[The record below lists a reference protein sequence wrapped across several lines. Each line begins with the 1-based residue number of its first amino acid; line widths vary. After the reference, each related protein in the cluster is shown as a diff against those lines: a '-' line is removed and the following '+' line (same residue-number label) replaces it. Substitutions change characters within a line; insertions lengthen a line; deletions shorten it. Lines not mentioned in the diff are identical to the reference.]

1 MNMKASKNKHLK
13 KAFMWYKVRELF
25 SKGLNKTQIS
35 LEVGVHRKT
44 VRKYLAMNENEFYK
58 WIEQPKNQP
67 KKLNDYYEYVK
78 KLLEAHPYLSS
89 AQVEDRLKEDFMEL
103 PVVHSKTVY
112 NFVQSIRNANGI
124 KKQDVK
130 QPRQYLKI
138 PETDYGHQ
146 SQVDFG
152 QYSMPTQSGSRVKV
166 YFFVMILCRSRQ
178 KFVYFQTTPFTSA
191 STIDAHNRAF
201 EFFKGQTRE
210 IIYDQDRVM
219 ITDENLGDFLL
230 TQEFNTYCNQMD
242 FKPVFCRKSD
252 PESKGKIENVV
263 RYVKYG
269 FIRGRIYQNT
279 DKLNQSAIAWLNRTA
294 NAKEHS
300 GIKKIPAKEWV
311 IEQPFL
317 KPIKIN
323 PVIKATTTLKYKVR
337 KDNTINYKS
346 NFYSLPLGT
355 YQGPETWILLKVSC
369 EEIHLY
375 TLNEELLAVHPLCCE
390 RGMFIRNT
398 SHGRERS
405 QSILQLKDDVLQMM
419 PDQEMGQMY
428 LERLNKEKSRYLRDN
443 LLLLKKHMPAI
454 VKDDLNNAIHF
465 CLENN
470 LFNAARLIEVAHH
483 YQKEAQWAG
492 TGKIIVPD
500 ITIKKSLDALD
511 FIPQVSKITTYENI
525 L

>member
-1 MNMKASKNKHLK
+1 
-13 KAFMWYKVRELF
+13 MWYKVRELF

-44 VRKYLAMNENEFYK
+44 VGKYLAMNEDEFYK
-58 WIEQPKNQP
+58 WIQQPKNQP

-124 KKQDVK
+124 KKQDSK
-130 QPRQYLKI
+130 QPRQCQKL

-146 SQVDFG
+146 AQVDFG
-152 QYSMPTQSGSRVKV
+152 QYSMTTKNGSRIKV

-178 KFVYFQTTPFTSA
+178 KFVYFQTTPFTTA

-201 EFFKGQTRE
+201 EFFKGQPRE
-210 IIYDQDRVM
+210 IIYDQDRVLL
-219 ITDENLGDFLL
+219 TDENLGDFLL
-230 TQEFNTYCNQMD
+230 TQEFSTYCSQMD
-242 FKPVFCRKSD
+242 FKPIFCRKSD
-252 PESKGKIENVV
+252 PQSKGKIENVV
-263 RYVKYG
+263 KYVKYG
-269 FIRGRIYQNT
+269 FIRGRIYQNIER
-279 DKLNQSAIAWLNRTA
+279 LNQSAIAWLHRTA
-294 NAKEHS
+294 NAKEHA
-300 GIKKIPAKEWV
+300 GIKKIPAEEWV

-317 KPIKIN
+317 MPVKIKPVNK
-323 PVIKATTTLKYKVR
+323 VTTALKYKVR

-355 YQGPETWILLKVSC
+355 YQGPETWILLKVSS

-375 TLNEELLAVHPLCCE
+375 TINEELLAVHPLCYE
-390 RGMFIRNT
+390 RGMVIRNT

-405 QSILQLKDDVLQMM
+405 QSLLQLKEDVLQMM
-419 PDQEMGQMY
+419 PDQVLGLEY

-443 LLLLKKHMPAI
+443 LLLLRKHLPAI
-454 VKDDLNNAIHF
+454 IKDDLNKAICF
-465 CLENN
+465 CIENN
-470 LFNAARLIEVAHH
+470 LINAARLIEVARH
-483 YQKEAQWAG
+483 YQKETQWVG
-492 TGKIIVPD
+492 TSKVIVPD
-500 ITIKKSLDALD
+500 ITVKNGLNAID
-511 FIPQVSKITTYENI
+511 FVPQVSKLTTYETI